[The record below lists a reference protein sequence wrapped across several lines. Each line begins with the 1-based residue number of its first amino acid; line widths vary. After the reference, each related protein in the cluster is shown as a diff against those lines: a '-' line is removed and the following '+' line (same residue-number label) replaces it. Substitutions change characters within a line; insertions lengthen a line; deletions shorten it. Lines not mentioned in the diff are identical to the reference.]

1 MDSEPPCLLVLCG
14 ISSIEKELAK
24 SLKNNNTLK
33 LSGNAKVSVNLH
45 SDTETPFE
53 GDCFRINSF
62 MNLLSTTRFGHL
74 LIWSPLLSSTH
85 DLISNNFCAL
95 PIGAV
100 CVADVQF
107 QGQGTSKNIWES
119 PTGCLLFSFT
129 IHNQMVD
136 FQAVALLQFV
146 VSLAMTEAIKDVCDK
161 NGVPHLDV
169 RIKWPSDLYI
179 NGLKVGG
186 ILCTSTY
193 YSKKFSVSAGIGLN
207 VDNEKPTTCLN
218 AALQKM
224 TSVAYQ
230 LQREDILAA
239 FFNKFENLFD
249 IFINEDASITM
260 GSTCNLD
267 QSEEG
272 FRPLEE
278 LFYKTWLH
286 SGQRV
291 IVQEKNEDRLVENE
305 VTIQG
310 LTSWGYLLAI
320 GEDGQMCELHP
331 DGNRWPKRVE
341 SDSLWRNP
349 KSLYSVFQLSGSRG

>member
-1 MDSEPPCLLVLCG
+1 MLTVKQLLRLDLKRMLTLVGEAAGFSEALTFVEKIPNRSVGKKIPNRSPMDSEPPCLLVLCG
-14 ISSIEKELAK
+14 ISSLEKELAK
-24 SLKNNNTLK
+24 SWKNNNTLK
-33 LSGNAKVSVNLH
+33 LSDNAKVSVHLH

-53 GDCFRINSF
+53 GDCLRINSF
-62 MNLLSTTRFGHL
+62 INSLSTTRFGQL

-85 DLISNNFCAL
+85 DLVSNNFCAL

-107 QGQGTSKNIWES
+107 QGRGRSKNVWES

-129 IHNQMVD
+129 IQMVD
-136 FQAVALLQFV
+136 GRVVPLVQYV

-161 NGVPHLDV
+161 NGVP
-169 RIKWPSDLYI
+169 
-179 NGLKVGG
+179 
-186 ILCTSTY
+186 ILIA
-193 YSKKFSVSAGIGLN
+193 AGIGLN

-218 AALQKM
+218 AVLQKM

-249 IFINEDASITM
+249 IFINE
-260 GSTCNLD
+260 
-267 QSEEG
+267 G

-278 LFYKTWLH
+278 LYYKTWLH

-291 IVQEKNEDRLVENE
+291 IIQEKNEDQLAENE

-310 LTSWGYLLAI
+310 LTSSGYLLAI
-320 GEDGQMCELHP
+320 GEDGQMCKLHP
-331 DGNRWPKRVE
+331 DGNSFDFFKGLVRRK
-341 SDSLWRNP
+341 LA
-349 KSLYSVFQLSGSRG
+349 